1 MVTLTF
7 DLAQQSGQI
16 VCGSVL
22 QLIKWNRCIFFCYIS
37 ASHCFNSVSI

>member
-22 QLIKWNRCIFFCYIS
+22 LLIE
-37 ASHCFNSVSI
+37 